1 MKTKAIQDMTI
12 EELLAAGY
20 TEEAEAWR
28 QKHERKART
37 RQLVK
42 DGIRSPESMFLIPRE
57 VAKASKVKHRGFK
70 D

>member
-1 MKTKAIQDMTI
+1 MKTKAIQDMSI

-28 QKHERKART
+28 QKHARQARA

-42 DGIRSPESMFLIPRE
+42 EGIRSPESMFLIPRE
-57 VAKASKVKHRGFK
+57 VVKASKLKHRGF
-70 D
+70 